1 MIQELDRKHAK
12 ATIMP
17 VIQEEKLRDLL
28 DEMRDR
34 GDPEVDRLMSDIMAS
49 QTDVGLSDMM
59 RHQWTTEM
67 FERSADLPAW
77 ADAEKIERG
86 QALFYRYGMTIV
98 TLLFFSA
105 LPEGYACKNPAQV
118 LTHTGNMVD
127 GRSILQ
133 RILRTAQF
141 LIDVMM
147 PGSLRPNGK
156 GVQSAVRLRFQHSA
170 VRTRLRNES
179 WAGDR
184 MLINQEELGG
194 TLGTFSVLML
204 DGMRKFDI
212 DFTPQEIDAF
222 VHVWNVVGYLM
233 GIDERLL
240 HQDPDAAKQQFYAIK
255 TRIQAPCS
263 EGRDLTRALLDFLH
277 EMIPGDVLDHFADT
291 LMRDTVGKA
300 LADDLE
306 IPDPDWTKV
315 FLPLVKHLGFIC
327 DEAGDRSVVVC
338 DVLQQLQTKLI
349 EALMGHYSNEAARVS
364 VPADLSAQWGIGPRT
379 A

>member
-1 MIQELDRKHAK
+1 
-12 ATIMP
+12 MP
-17 VIQEEKLRDLL
+17 VKSKEELHTLL
-28 DEMRDR
+28 DTMCDL

-49 QTDVGLSDMM
+49 EAGIKLGDMM
-59 RHQWTTEM
+59 RHQWTMEM
-67 FERSADLPAW
+67 FERSTGLPAW
-77 ADAEKIERG
+77 ADAEKIELG
-86 QALFYRYGMTIV
+86 QAMFYRYGMTIV

-156 GVQSAVRLRFQHSA
+156 GVQSAVGLRFQHSA
-170 VRTRLRNES
+170 VRTRLRTES

-184 MLINQEELGG
+184 VLINQEELGG

-212 DFTPQEIDAF
+212 DFTPEEVDAF
-222 VHVWNVVGYLM
+222 IHVWNVVGYLM

-240 HQDPDAAKQQFYAIK
+240 QQDPAAAKQQFYAIK
-255 TRIQAPCS
+255 SRIQSPCA

-277 EMIPGDVLDHFADT
+277 EMIPGDVFDHFADT
-291 LMRDTVGKA
+291 LMRDTIGTA

-315 FLPLVKHLGFIC
+315 FLPLVSRVGFIC
-327 DEAGDRSVVVC
+327 DEAGDRSTVVC
-338 DVLQQLQTKLI
+338 DILQQLQTKLI
-349 EALMGHYSNEAARVS
+349 EALMGHYSNEAG
-364 VPADLSAQWGIGPRT
+364 PAFRSRRI
-379 A
+379 